1 MSTANTTRASMSTT
15 RKLALGAGLFYLAT
29 FVFSIP
35 TLKMTDSFINNPNFV
50 HGAGSGAG
58 VQWAALFDM
67 LTGLTGI
74 GTAVMVYPVI
84 KRYGRT
90 NAIGFVASRT
100 LEAAI
105 LAVSAISLLTMYT
118 LRHDLGGTATA
129 GLGVTAAALVAVHK
143 WTFLF
148 GPGVMASVNALCFA
162 TVLRRTGLV
171 PRVIPTTRRHRR
183 PAACH
188 VVDRHDP
195 RRLEPDVQHRHA
207 LHPPDRHLGARGRP
221 VHDVQGLQGGDRRP
235 HRQPR
240 PRQPVPRPRLRL
252 IR

>member
-1 MSTANTTRASMSTT
+1 MSATTTTRAPMSTT
-15 RKLALGAGLFYLAT
+15 RKLALGAGLFYIAT

-35 TLKMTDSFINNPNFV
+35 TLAMTDSFIHNPNFI

-118 LRHDLGGTATA
+118 LRHHLGGTNTA

-148 GPGVMASVNALCFA
+148 LGVMASVNALCFA

-171 PRVIPTTRRHRR
+171 PRVIPTLGLIGAPILALSSIVTILGGWSQTSSIAMFCVLPIATWEFAVGVYMTFRGFRT
-183 PAACH
+183 PT
-188 VVDRHDP
+188 VDLTDDRTDVNRSVDP
-195 RRLEPDVQHRHA
+195 VFA
-207 LHPPDRHLGARGRP
+207 
-221 VHDVQGLQGGDRRP
+221 
-235 HRQPR
+235 
-240 PRQPVPRPRLRL
+240 
-252 IR
+252 

>member
-1 MSTANTTRASMSTT
+1 MSTTASAHAPMSTT

-35 TLKMTDSFINNPNFV
+35 TLAMTDSFIHNPNFV

-67 LTGLTGI
+67 ITGLTGI

-118 LRHDLGGTATA
+118 LRHDLGGTDTA
-129 GLGVTAAALVAVHK
+129 GLGVTAAALVALHK

-162 TVLRRTGLV
+162 TVLRRSGLV
-171 PRVIPTTRRHRR
+171 PRTIPTIGLVGAPILAMSSVVTVLGGWSQTSTVAMFCTLPIATWELAVGVYMTFKGFKSPTVDITDSDGSVNRSLD
-183 PAACH
+183 H
-188 VVDRHDP
+188 VF
-195 RRLEPDVQHRHA
+195 A
-207 LHPPDRHLGARGRP
+207 
-221 VHDVQGLQGGDRRP
+221 
-235 HRQPR
+235 
-240 PRQPVPRPRLRL
+240 
-252 IR
+252 

>member
-171 PRVIPTTRRHRR
+171 PRVIPTLGLIGAPLLAMSSIVTILGGWSQTSSIAMLCTLPIATWEFSRS
-183 PAACH
+183 ACT
-188 VVDRHDP
+188 
-195 RRLEPDVQHRHA
+195 
-207 LHPPDRHLGARGRP
+207 
-221 VHDVQGLQGGDRRP
+221 
-235 HRQPR
+235 
-240 PRQPVPRPRLRL
+240 
-252 IR
+252 

>member
-1 MSTANTTRASMSTT
+1 MSTTTTARAPMSTT

-35 TLKMTDSFINNPNFV
+35 TLGMTDTFVHNVNFV
-50 HGAGSGAG
+50 HGAGSASG

-105 LAVSAISLLTMYT
+105 LAVSAISLLAVYT
-118 LRHDLGGTATA
+118 LRQDLGSTNTVGLGGT
-129 GLGVTAAALVAVHK
+129 
-143 WTFLF
+143 
-148 GPGVMASVNALCFA
+148 
-162 TVLRRTGLV
+162 
-171 PRVIPTTRRHRR
+171 
-183 PAACH
+183 
-188 VVDRHDP
+188 D
-195 RRLEPDVQHRHA
+195 EP
-207 LHPPDRHLGARGRP
+207 LLPLPN
-221 VHDVQGLQGGDRRP
+221 
-235 HRQPR
+235 
-240 PRQPVPRPRLRL
+240 
-252 IR
+252 

>member
-1 MSTANTTRASMSTT
+1 MSTSETTRAPMSTT
-15 RKLALGAGLFYLAT
+15 RKLALGAGLLYLAT

-35 TLKMTDSFINNPNFV
+35 TLAMTHSFINNPNFI

-67 LTGLTGI
+67 ITGLTGI

-90 NAIGFVASRT
+90 NAVGFVASRT
-100 LEAAI
+100 LEASI

-118 LRHDLGGTATA
+118 LRHDLGGTNTA

-143 WTFLF
+143 WTFLL

-171 PRVIPTTRRHRR
+171 PRAIPTLGLIGAPMLAMSSVVTILGGWSQTSSIAMFCTLPIATWELAVGVYMTFKGFKTPSVDITDSRDSVNRSID
-183 PAACH
+183 H
-188 VVDRHDP
+188 VY
-195 RRLEPDVQHRHA
+195 A
-207 LHPPDRHLGARGRP
+207 
-221 VHDVQGLQGGDRRP
+221 
-235 HRQPR
+235 
-240 PRQPVPRPRLRL
+240 
-252 IR
+252 

>member
-171 PRVIPTTRRHRR
+171 PRVIPTLGVIGAPLLAMSSIVTILGGWSQTSSIAMLCTL
-183 PAACH
+183 PIATWELAVGLYMTFKGFKAATVDLTDNRDH
-188 VVDRHDP
+188 VNRSLDHVY
-195 RRLEPDVQHRHA
+195 A
-207 LHPPDRHLGARGRP
+207 
-221 VHDVQGLQGGDRRP
+221 
-235 HRQPR
+235 
-240 PRQPVPRPRLRL
+240 
-252 IR
+252 

>member
-1 MSTANTTRASMSTT
+1 MSTSETTRSPMSTT
-15 RKLALGAGLFYLAT
+15 RKLALGAGLFYIAT
-29 FVFSIP
+29 FIFSIP
-35 TLKMTDSFINNPNFV
+35 TLAMTDSFINNPNFI

-118 LRHDLGGTATA
+118 LRHDLGGTDTA

-171 PRVIPTTRRHRR
+171 PRVIPTLGLIGAPLLAMSSIVTILGGWSQTSSIAMFCVL
-183 PAACH
+183 PIATWELA
-188 VVDRHDP
+188 VGVYMTFKGFKSPTIDITDSHDP
-195 RRLEPDVQHRHA
+195 VNRSLDHVYA
-207 LHPPDRHLGARGRP
+207 
-221 VHDVQGLQGGDRRP
+221 
-235 HRQPR
+235 
-240 PRQPVPRPRLRL
+240 
-252 IR
+252 

>member
-35 TLKMTDSFINNPNFV
+35 TLKMTDSFINNPNFI

-171 PRVIPTTRRHRR
+171 PRVIPTIGVIGAPLLAMSSIITILGGWSQTSSIAMLCTL
-183 PAACH
+183 PIATWELSVGLYMTFKGFKAATVDISDNRDQVNRSLDH
-188 VVDRHDP
+188 VY
-195 RRLEPDVQHRHA
+195 A
-207 LHPPDRHLGARGRP
+207 
-221 VHDVQGLQGGDRRP
+221 
-235 HRQPR
+235 
-240 PRQPVPRPRLRL
+240 
-252 IR
+252 

>member
-1 MSTANTTRASMSTT
+1 MSATTTRSPMSTT

-35 TLKMTDSFINNPNFV
+35 TLGMTDTVVHNANFV
-50 HGAGSGAG
+50 HGAGSTGG

-90 NAIGFVASRT
+90 NAVGFVASRT
-100 LEAAI
+100 LEAAV
-105 LAVSAISLLTMYT
+105 LAVSAISLLAVYT
-118 LRHDLGGTATA
+118 LRQDLGATNTA
-129 GLGVTAAALVAVHK
+129 GLGAAAAALIAVHK

-148 GPGVMASVNALCFA
+148 GPGTMPAINALCFA

-171 PRVIPTTRRHRR
+171 HRTIPTIGLIGAPMLAISSIVTILGGWSQTSSIAMLCALPIATWEFSVGVYMTFKGFKTPTVDLTDSHD
-183 PAACH
+183 H
-188 VVDRHDP
+188 VNRSVDS
-195 RRLEPDVQHRHA
+195 VHA
-207 LHPPDRHLGARGRP
+207 
-221 VHDVQGLQGGDRRP
+221 
-235 HRQPR
+235 
-240 PRQPVPRPRLRL
+240 
-252 IR
+252 

>member
-1 MSTANTTRASMSTT
+1 MSATTTTRPPMSTT
-15 RKLALGAGLFYLAT
+15 RKLALGAGLFYIAT

-35 TLKMTDSFINNPNFV
+35 TLGMTDTFVHNANFV
-50 HGAGSGAG
+50 HGAGSASG
-58 VQWAALFDM
+58 VQWAALFDL

-105 LAVSAISLLTMYT
+105 LAVSAISLLAVYT
-118 LRHDLGGTATA
+118 LRQDLGGTNTV
-129 GLGVTAAALVAVHK
+129 GLGATAAALVAVHK

-148 GPGVMASVNALCFA
+148 GPGVMATINALCFA

-171 PRVIPTTRRHRR
+171 PRMIPTIGLIGAPLLAFSSIVTIFGGWEQTSSTAMFLVMPIAVWEFSVGVYMTFKGFKTPTVDITDNHD
-183 PAACH
+183 H
-188 VVDRHDP
+188 VNRSLDHVY
-195 RRLEPDVQHRHA
+195 A
-207 LHPPDRHLGARGRP
+207 
-221 VHDVQGLQGGDRRP
+221 
-235 HRQPR
+235 
-240 PRQPVPRPRLRL
+240 
-252 IR
+252 

>member
-1 MSTANTTRASMSTT
+1 MSATPTARAPMSTT

-35 TLKMTDSFINNPNFV
+35 TLGMTDSFVHNANFV
-50 HGAGSGAG
+50 NGAGSAGG

-100 LEAAI
+100 LEAAM
-105 LAVSAISLLTMYT
+105 LGVSAISLLAAYT
-118 LRHDLGGTATA
+118 LRQDLGGTNTA
-129 GLGVTAAALVAVHK
+129 GLGATAAALVAVHK
-143 WTFLF
+143 WAFVF
-148 GPGVMASVNALCFA
+148 GPSTMPAVSALCFA

-171 PRVIPTTRRHRR
+171 PRIIPTVGLIGAPLLAISAIVTIFGGWSQTSSIALPFALPIAAWELAVGVYMTFKGFR
-183 PAACH
+183 PSPITSDLVTA
-188 VVDRHDP
+188 P
-195 RRLEPDVQHRHA
+195 A
-207 LHPPDRHLGARGRP
+207 LNGERP
-221 VHDVQGLQGGDRRP
+221 VPATVA
-235 HRQPR
+235 
-240 PRQPVPRPRLRL
+240 
-252 IR
+252 

>member
-1 MSTANTTRASMSTT
+1 MSTTTTTTTRAPMSTT
-15 RKLALGAGLFYLAT
+15 RKLALGAGLFYIAT

-35 TLKMTDSFINNPNFV
+35 TLGMTDTFVHNANFV
-50 HGAGSGAG
+50 HGAGSGSG

-90 NAIGFVASRT
+90 NAIAFVASRT

-105 LAVSAISLLTMYT
+105 LAVSAISLLSVYT
-118 LRHDLGGTATA
+118 LRQDLGATNTV
-129 GLGVTAAALVAVHK
+129 GLDATAAALVAVHK

-148 GPGVMASVNALCFA
+148 GPGVMATVNALCFA

-171 PRVIPTTRRHRR
+171 PRVIPTVGLIGAPLLAFSSIVTIFGGWDQTSSIAMLFTL
-183 PAACH
+183 PIAAWELAVGIYMTFKGFKAVTVEITDNHDH
-188 VVDRHDP
+188 VNRSVDH
-195 RRLEPDVQHRHA
+195 VYA
-207 LHPPDRHLGARGRP
+207 
-221 VHDVQGLQGGDRRP
+221 
-235 HRQPR
+235 
-240 PRQPVPRPRLRL
+240 
-252 IR
+252 

>member
-35 TLKMTDSFINNPNFV
+35 TLKMTDSFINNPNFI

-171 PRVIPTTRRHRR
+171 PRVIPTIGVIGAPLLAMSSIITILGGWSQTSSIAMLCTL
-183 PAACH
+183 PIATWELSVGLYMTFKGFKAATVDITDNRDH
-188 VVDRHDP
+188 VNRSLDHVY
-195 RRLEPDVQHRHA
+195 A
-207 LHPPDRHLGARGRP
+207 
-221 VHDVQGLQGGDRRP
+221 
-235 HRQPR
+235 
-240 PRQPVPRPRLRL
+240 
-252 IR
+252 